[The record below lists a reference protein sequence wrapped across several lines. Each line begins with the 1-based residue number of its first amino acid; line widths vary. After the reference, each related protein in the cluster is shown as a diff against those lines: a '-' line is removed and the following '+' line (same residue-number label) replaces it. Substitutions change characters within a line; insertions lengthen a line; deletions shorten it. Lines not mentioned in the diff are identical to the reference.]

1 MEDKIKIA
9 VAIAPIILQQNLSE
23 GKTIG
28 EHADSIAY
36 QINTM
41 TTKIVARLHNIN
53 Y

>member
-28 EHADSIAY
+28 ENADSIAY